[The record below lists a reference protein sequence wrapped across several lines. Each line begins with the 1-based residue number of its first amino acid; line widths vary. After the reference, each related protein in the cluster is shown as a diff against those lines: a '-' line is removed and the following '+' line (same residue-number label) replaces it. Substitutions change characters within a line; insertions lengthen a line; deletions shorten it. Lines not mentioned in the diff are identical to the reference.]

1 MVHISIKV
9 NINLEG
15 TKANHST
22 LVSFVVQMIL
32 VYSGFLIESNCGY
45 NLYNI
50 VQKPHLNFKNK
61 LWTYIS
67 VILLFTLLVSKS
79 LPPSLPSFFPF
90 LFFLWLFAALQEGSL
105 YSDPIYKFLSSGKG
119 QGGLLHGNGCFT
131 WCNNPRLKLHLN

>member
-79 LPPSLPSFFPF
+79 LPPSLHSFH
-90 LFFLWLFAALQEGSL
+90 FFSFCGYLLYFRRVL
-105 YSDPIYKFLSSGKG
+105 YSDQIYKFLSSGKG

-131 WCNNPRLKLHLN
+131 WCNDPRLKLHLN

>member
-79 LPPSLPSFFPF
+79 LPPSLHSFHFF
-90 LFFLWLFAALQEGSL
+90 SFCGYLLHFRRVLFTLIQFINFFLQERVRGACSMAMVA
-105 YSDPIYKFLSSGKG
+105 SPGATIPGLS
-119 QGGLLHGNGCFT
+119 CI
-131 WCNNPRLKLHLN
+131 

>member
-32 VYSGFLIESNCGY
+32 VHSGFLIESNCGY

-50 VQKPHLNFKNK
+50 VQTPHLNFKNK
-61 LWTYIS
+61 LWTYLS

-90 LFFLWLFAALQEGSL
+90 LFFLWLLAVLQEGSL
-105 YSDPIYKFLSSGKG
+105 YSDQLYKFLSSGKG
-119 QGGLLHGNGCFT
+119 
-131 WCNNPRLKLHLN
+131 

>member
-79 LPPSLPSFFPF
+79 LPPSLHSFH
-90 LFFLWLFAALQEGSL
+90 FFSFCGYLLHFRRVL
-105 YSDPIYKFLSSGKG
+105 YSDQIYKFLSSGKG

-131 WCNNPRLKLHLN
+131 WCNDPRLKLHLN